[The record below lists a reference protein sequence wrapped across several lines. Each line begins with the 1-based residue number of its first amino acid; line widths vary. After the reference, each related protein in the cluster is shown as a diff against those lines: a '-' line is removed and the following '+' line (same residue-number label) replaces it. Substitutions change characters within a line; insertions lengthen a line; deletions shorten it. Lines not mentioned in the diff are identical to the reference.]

1 MHNFAYS
8 SFPFLLLSHYFP
20 TKPIGITLVSMQV
33 IYLIYSHTKKI
44 FCTVFDTLFISLTWR
59 RHKCDTS
66 IVYVIRLCKKC
77 IKERVKR
84 MD

>member
-1 MHNFAYS
+1 MYNFAYS

-66 IVYVIRLCKKC
+66 ICDTL
-77 IKERVKR
+77 
-84 MD
+84 M